1 MLSLIKSLVLI
12 YAVLSPYYIFQ
23 SGGLQPSSIFMIA
36 AFSLFLYLSLSSKE
50 DKIRT
55 NISGILH
62 THKHL
67 VYFVILATGINV
79 LWYIAS
85 PDKELMLS
93 SFYLVFNVLVVLMFS
108 GISKDDR
115 FLSKLSGLLQFNI
128 IAQLFIYLFNLGR
141 HYSPDRYMG
150 TFNDPNQLAFYIF
163 ISLIVTFIIRN
174 LTSKSTTNKLN
185 IATWLAGLFLIYSS
199 GSTGVLLGI
208 MVFILLGTLHY
219 VYSNTLKMKNRMRAD
234 VVRLLATLLF
244 IATLLIAA
252 WTYSQ
257 SSESAWVRSNN
268 TSSETL
274 LTDRLEEKINKAS
287 GDADITL
294 AEDRGLDIIYKYHHY
309 IFFGAGAGNYN
320 RYTEAAQNT
329 GLEIHSTLSLIFYY
343 GLIPSIILCMWFV
356 SQLRKASSWLLISAA
371 AILIESLFLINYR
384 QPLFWIAFTL
394 IGLHPTARQAMPDS
408 TPDQRRRKPTTTG
421 LTKKTRSFFINKTKE
436 A

>member
-1 MLSLIKSLVLI
+1 MLSLIKLLVLI
-12 YAVLSPYYIFQ
+12 YTVLSPYYIFQ

-36 AFSLFLYLSLSSKE
+36 AFSLFLYLSLLSKE

-55 NISGILH
+55 NISSILH

-67 VYFVILATGINV
+67 VYFVILATGINI

-85 PDKELMLS
+85 PDKELILS
-93 SFYLVFNVLVVLMFS
+93 SFYLVFNALVVLMFS

-128 IAQLFIYLFNLGR
+128 VAQLFIYLFNLGR

-163 ISLIVTFIIRN
+163 ISLMVTFIIHN
-174 LTSKSTTNKLN
+174 LTSKSITSKLN
-185 IATWLAGLFLIYSS
+185 IATWLAGLFLIYLS

-208 MVFILLGTLHY
+208 MVFILLGVLHY
-219 VYSNTLKMKNRMRAD
+219 VYSSTLKMKNRMKAD
-234 VVRLLATLLF
+234 AVRLVAALLF
-244 IATLLIAA
+244 IATLFIIA

-257 SSESAWVRSNN
+257 SSEN
-268 TSSETL
+268 TQIHSSTSGETL
-274 LTDRLEEKINKAS
+274 LAGRLEEKINKAS

-294 AEDRGLDIIYKYHHY
+294 AEDRGLDIMYKYYYY

-343 GLIPSIILCMWFV
+343 GLIPSAILCMWFV
-356 SQLRKASSWLLISAA
+356 LQLRKASAWLLVA
-371 AILIESLFLINYR
+371 AIAVLIESLFLINYR

-394 IGLHPTARQAMPDS
+394 IGLYPTARQAVPDN